1 MCLGD
6 FIDTFELCMCV
17 HVCLSVCLFET
28 HFHLRFPFCLQH
40 GREYNES
47 PARMLSQSFH
57 LDIVGGKPITAK
69 QTLLGAVDTV
79 IKSHV
84 PHRRGE
90 DSYFKAFICL
100 ALKSVLCAVH
110 VYISSLIGFWE
121 MFVAE
126 S

>member
-1 MCLGD
+1 
-6 FIDTFELCMCV
+6 MCV
-17 HVCLSVCLFET
+17 YVCMSVCLFET
-28 HFHLRFPFCLQH
+28 HFNLRFPFCLQH

-110 VYISSLIGFWE
+110 VYIS
-121 MFVAE
+121 
-126 S
+126 

>member
-1 MCLGD
+1 M
-6 FIDTFELCMCV
+6 F
-17 HVCLSVCLFET
+17 
-28 HFHLRFPFCLQH
+28 QH

-69 QTLLGAVDTV
+69 QTLLGAIDTV
-79 IKSHV
+79 LKTHV

-100 ALKSVLCAVH
+100 ALKWVQCAVN
-110 VYISSLIGFWE
+110 ISLNLKCF
-121 MFVAE
+121 FFF
-126 S
+126 

>member
-1 MCLGD
+1 
-6 FIDTFELCMCV
+6 
-17 HVCLSVCLFET
+17 
-28 HFHLRFPFCLQH
+28 
-40 GREYNES
+40 
-47 PARMLSQSFH
+47 MLSQSFH

-100 ALKSVLCAVH
+100 ALKSVLSAVH
-110 VYISSLIGFWE
+110 IYTSVSSQIGLWE

-126 S
+126 SDQVLNKTT